1 MTLGEEEERR
11 RKVAFLSQ
19 IRLGDLIVAGTVA
32 VGLVAGWT
40 RLDARQSRV
49 EEIISEMRSDAKQQ
63 RVDVKEL
70 GVELRA
76 AMRDVRQTVDAYSRK
91 LERRAAP

>member
-1 MTLGEEEERR
+1 MTLGEDEERR

-70 GVELRA
+70 GGELRA
-76 AMRDVRQTVDAYSRK
+76 EIRDVRNSVEQFGRK
-91 LERRAAP
+91 LERRGP